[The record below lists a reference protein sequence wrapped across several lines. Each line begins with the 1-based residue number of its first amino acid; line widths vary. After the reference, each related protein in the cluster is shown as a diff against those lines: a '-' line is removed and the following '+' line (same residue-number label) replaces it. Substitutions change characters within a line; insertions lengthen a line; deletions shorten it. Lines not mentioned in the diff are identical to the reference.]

1 MATGT
6 ATIDF
11 GAFPGSNE
19 ASVVVSDA
27 SVAALSL
34 IEPFVMASDTTA
46 DHTANDHKYL
56 PLFASFTA
64 GDINANVNFT
74 IHGRSKEKLQGTFK
88 LRWAYAT

>member
-11 GAFPGSNE
+11 GAFPGANE
-19 ASVVVSDA
+19 ASVVVADA
-27 SVAALSL
+27 GVAALSL

-56 PLFASFTA
+56 PLLASFSA
-64 GDINANVNFT
+64 GDVIAATSFT
-74 IHGRSKEKLQGTFK
+74 IHGRSAEQLQGTFK
-88 LRWAYAT
+88 VRWAYV

>member
-11 GAFPGSNE
+11 GAWPGSNE

-46 DHTANDHKYL
+46 DHTAEDHRYL

-64 GDINANVNFT
+64 GNVVASTSFT
-74 IHGRSKEKLQGTFK
+74 IYGRAPEKLQGTFK
-88 LRWAYAT
+88 IRWAYV